1 MALCPA
7 GQLVQPVAL
16 FNPLWVTSPI
26 DAVKATHRLLKTNW
40 HQVQA
45 IAQRAFR
52 QRALIAAE
60 LIDQIG
66 LRQLR

>member
-1 MALCPA
+1 MW
-7 GQLVQPVAL
+7 VA
-16 FNPLWVTSPI
+16 PPI